1 MLQAILLRMQ
11 DPHQMTTMR
20 VSAGVRDELRGIAD
34 RESVTLDQA
43 LARLLRADR
52 QRRIGR
58 ALARYEP
65 DDDDAI
71 VLDAAASDAASG

>member
-1 MLQAILLRMQ
+1 
-11 DPHQMTTMR
+11 MTTMR